1 MEKWFT
7 ENQSQGVRFSIKFK
21 EHKFSGISDFQKIDI
36 YDTEGFG
43 RVLVIDDC
51 IMCTEKDEFI
61 YHEMITHVPMAVNPE
76 IKNVLI
82 IGGGDGGAVREL
94 NRYKT
99 IKNIDVVEID
109 KMVVEVSRQ
118 FLPFTAD
125 SFKDKRVRVL
135 IGDGIDYVK
144 NSENEYDLIIIDSTD
159 PIGPG
164 EGLFT
169 LDFYKDCYRLLAE
182 NGILINQNESPY
194 YINNAKEMIR
204 AHKKQKSLFSISL
217 LYQYMIPTYGSGYW
231 FFGFSSKKLHPV
243 NDIKENQWRELGLK
257 TRYYNLDVHK
267 AAFVLPNYVKES
279 LQSGEYYFKQK

>member
-1 MEKWFT
+1 MENWFS
-7 ENQSQGVRFSIKFK
+7 EIQSEGVKFSIRIKNCI
-21 EHKFSGISDFQKIDI
+21 FSGKSDFQKINV

-82 IGGGDGGAVREL
+82 IGGGDGGTVREL
-94 NRYKT
+94 TRYKA
-99 IKNIDVVEID
+99 IDSIDVVEID
-109 KMVVEVSRQ
+109 ELVVKVSRQ
-118 FLPFTAD
+118 YLTFTAD
-125 SFKDKRVRVL
+125 SFNDKRVR
-135 IGDGIDYVK
+135 IFIDDGVNFVK
-144 NSENEYDLIIIDSTD
+144 KSENRYDLIIIDSTD

-169 LDFYKDCYRLLAE
+169 LDFYKDCYKALKAD
-182 NGILINQNESPY
+182 GMLINQNESPY
-194 YINNAKEMIR
+194 YSNNAKEMIR
-204 AHKKQKSLFSISL
+204 AHQKQKSIFDISL

-231 FFGFSSKKLHPV
+231 FFGFSSKKYHPV
-243 NDIKENQWRELGLK
+243 NDIKEDRWRNLGLK
-257 TRYYNLDVHK
+257 TRYYNLGVHK

-279 LQSGEYYFKQK
+279 LERGEYYFKKE

>member
-1 MEKWFT
+1 MENWFS
-7 ENQSQGVRFSIKFK
+7 EIQSDGVKFSIRIKDCI
-21 EHKFSGISDFQKIDI
+21 FSGKSDFQKINV

-94 NRYKT
+94 TRYKS
-99 IKNIDVVEID
+99 IESIDVVEID
-109 KMVVEVSRQ
+109 ELVVKVSRQ
-118 FLPFTAD
+118 YLAFTAD
-125 SFKDKRVRVL
+125 SFNDKRVR
-135 IGDGIDYVK
+135 IFIDDGVNFVK
-144 NSENEYDLIIIDSTD
+144 KSENRYDLIIIDSTD

-169 LDFYKDCYRLLAE
+169 LDFYKDCYKALKTD
-182 NGILINQNESPY
+182 GILINQNESPY

-204 AHKKQKSLFSISL
+204 AHQKQKSIFDISL
-217 LYQYMIPTYGSGYW
+217 LYQYIIPTYGSGYW
-231 FFGFSSKKLHPV
+231 FFGFSSKKYHPV
-243 NDIKENQWRELGLK
+243 NDIKEERWRNLGLK
-257 TRYYNLDVHK
+257 TRYYNLGVHK
-267 AAFVLPNYVKES
+267 AAFILPNYVKES
-279 LQSGEYYFKQK
+279 LERGEYYFKKE

>member
-1 MEKWFT
+1 MENWFS
-7 ENQSQGVRFSIKFK
+7 EIQSEGVKFSIKIK
-21 EHKFSGISDFQKIDI
+21 NCIFSGKSDFQKINV

-82 IGGGDGGAVREL
+82 IGGGDGGTVREL
-94 NRYKT
+94 TRYKE
-99 IKNIDVVEID
+99 IDSIDVVEID
-109 KMVVEVSRQ
+109 ELVVKVSRQ
-118 FLPFTAD
+118 YLAFTAD
-125 SFKDKRVRVL
+125 SFNDKRVR
-135 IGDGIDYVK
+135 IFIDDGVNFVK
-144 NSENEYDLIIIDSTD
+144 KSENRYDLIIIDSTD

-169 LDFYKDCYRLLAE
+169 LDFYKDCYKALKAD
-182 NGILINQNESPY
+182 GMLINQNESPY
-194 YINNAKEMIR
+194 YSNNAKEMIR
-204 AHKKQKSLFSISL
+204 AHQKQKSIFDISL

-231 FFGFSSKKLHPV
+231 FFGFSSKKYHPV
-243 NDIKENQWRELGLK
+243 NDIKEDRWRNLGLK
-257 TRYYNLDVHK
+257 TRYYNLGVHK

-279 LQSGEYYFKQK
+279 LERGEYYFKKE

>member
-1 MEKWFT
+1 MENWFS
-7 ENQSQGVRFSIKFK
+7 EIQSEGVKFSIRIKDCI
-21 EHKFSGISDFQKIDI
+21 FSGKSDFQKINV

-94 NRYKT
+94 TRYKA
-99 IKNIDVVEID
+99 IDSIDVVEID
-109 KMVVEVSRQ
+109 ELVVKVSQ
-118 FLPFTAD
+118 QYLAFTAD
-125 SFKDKRVRVL
+125 SFNDKRVR
-135 IGDGIDYVK
+135 IFIDDGVNFVK
-144 NSENEYDLIIIDSTD
+144 KSENRYDLIIIDSTD

-169 LDFYKDCYRLLAE
+169 LDFYKDCYKALKTD
-182 NGILINQNESPY
+182 GILINQNESPY

-204 AHKKQKSLFSISL
+204 AHQKQKSIFDISL

-231 FFGFSSKKLHPV
+231 FFGFSSKKYHPV
-243 NDIKENQWRELGLK
+243 NDIKEDRWRNLGLK
-257 TRYYNLDVHK
+257 TRYYNLGVHK

-279 LQSGEYYFKQK
+279 LERGEYYFKKE

>member
-1 MEKWFT
+1 MEKWFS
-7 ENQSQGVRFSIKFK
+7 ENQSEGVMFSIKIK
-21 EHKFSGISDFQKIDI
+21 DHIYSGKSNFQKIDI

-61 YHEMITHVPMAVNPE
+61 YHEMITHVPMAVNPK
-76 IKNVLI
+76 IKDVLI

-94 NRYKT
+94 IRYKA
-99 IKNIDVVEID
+99 IKAIDVVEID
-109 KMVVEVSRQ
+109 ELVVKVSRQ
-118 FLPFTAD
+118 YLNFTAD
-125 SFKDKRVRVL
+125 SFKDERVS
-135 IGDGIDYVK
+135 IFIEDGVK
-144 NSENEYDLIIIDSTD
+144 FVKESGNKYDLIIIDSTD
-159 PIGPG
+159 PVGPG

-169 LDFYKDCYRLLAE
+169 AEFYKDCSRLLSE
-182 NGILINQNESPY
+182 DGILINQNESPY

-204 AHKKQKSLFSISL
+204 AHQKQKSIFNISL

-243 NDIKENQWRELGLK
+243 NDIKEDEWKKLNLK
-257 TRYYNLDVHK
+257 TRYYNLNIHK

-279 LQSGEYYFKQK
+279 LERGEYYFTQK

>member
-1 MEKWFT
+1 MENWFS
-7 ENQSQGVRFSIKFK
+7 ENQSEGVKFSIKTK
-21 EHKFSGISDFQKIDI
+21 DHIYSGKSNFQKIDI

-94 NRYKT
+94 IRYKT
-99 IKNIDVVEID
+99 IGNIDVVEID
-109 KMVVEVSRQ
+109 ELVVKVSRQ
-118 FLPFTAD
+118 YLNFTAD
-125 SFKDKRVRVL
+125 SFKDERVR
-135 IGDGIDYVK
+135 IFIDDGVNFVK
-144 NSENEYDLIIIDSTD
+144 KSEKKYDLIIIDSTD

-169 LDFYKDCYRLLAE
+169 LDFYKNCYRLLRE
-182 NGILINQNESPY
+182 DGILINQNESPY

-204 AHKKQKSLFSISL
+204 AHQKQKSVFNISL

-243 NDIKENQWRELGLK
+243 NDIKEKGWRELNLK
-257 TRYYNLDVHK
+257 TRYYNIDVHK

-279 LQSGEYYFKQK
+279 LERGEYYFTQK